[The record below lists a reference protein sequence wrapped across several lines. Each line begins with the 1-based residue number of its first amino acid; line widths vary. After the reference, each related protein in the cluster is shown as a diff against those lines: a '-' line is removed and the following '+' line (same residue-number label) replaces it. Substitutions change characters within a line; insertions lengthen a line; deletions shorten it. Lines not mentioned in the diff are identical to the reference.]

1 MWKLKNEVGRG
12 MYAKIYQGCDSKGD
26 CSYICKTILNAQD
39 NDVQREISIQKK
51 LRRVAPVIR
60 DYFKVDSTHYI
71 VMDGLDITVRDFL
84 NMFRDQDLKALF
96 FSDCKDIATE
106 LVYYVNRK
114 CINHGDVHMSNF
126 MFNFST
132 NGKKFI
138 KLYKEQD
145 GKFSHRGEEKLKA
158 IYKNTDDFFGIKSMR
173 VIDFGRST
181 ICDDKEKLKKYFKL

>member
-1 MWKLKNEVGRG
+1 
-12 MYAKIYQGCDSKGD
+12 
-26 CSYICKTILNAQD
+26 
-39 NDVQREISIQKK
+39 
-51 LRRVAPVIR
+51 VAPVIR

-158 IYKNTDDFFGIKSMR
+158 IYKNTDDFFW
-173 VIDFGRST
+173 D
-181 ICDDKEKLKKYFKL
+181 